1 VTCNAFKAGKI
12 NFDDLNFSKEYQ
24 DKLCY
29 SQSKL
34 ANVLFTLK
42 LSNLLKDTGVRVF
55 SVDPG
60 ITQTN
65 ILRHSSYSQSSFSNI
80 FIGPIFSAALK
91 FPSKGAESI
100 IFCCLEPD
108 LISGSLYK

>member
-42 LSNLLKDTGVRVF
+42 LSNLLKDTGQFFQQHLNFQVKVQK
-55 SVDPG
+55 V
-60 ITQTN
+60 
-65 ILRHSSYSQSSFSNI
+65 
-80 FIGPIFSAALK
+80 
-91 FPSKGAESI
+91 
-100 IFCCLEPD
+100 
-108 LISGSLYK
+108 